1 MSQVRRPT
9 STTRRKPEPVPLL
22 VTARSGLCV
31 SEKAFWRLCRNNPD
45 LRLERSARG
54 ELIVMAPA
62 GAETG
67 HRNAGLTAQLWNW
80 SRRDG
85 SGLSFDSSTGF
96 TLPNGATRSPD
107 ASWIVRERWE
117 ALPSEAREKF
127 APICPDFVVELR
139 SPSDDLTTLRDKMRE
154 YLDQGVRLA
163 WMIDPKTSEA
173 EIYRPGRPV
182 ETLKR
187 PMTLSGE
194 EVLPEFVL
202 DLRGILFD

>member
-1 MSQVRRPT
+1 
-9 STTRRKPEPVPLL
+9 

-85 SGLSFDSSTGF
+85 SGL
-96 TLPNGATRSPD
+96 
-107 ASWIVRERWE
+107 
-117 ALPSEAREKF
+117 
-127 APICPDFVVELR
+127 
-139 SPSDDLTTLRDKMRE
+139 
-154 YLDQGVRLA
+154 
-163 WMIDPKTSEA
+163 
-173 EIYRPGRPV
+173 
-182 ETLKR
+182 
-187 PMTLSGE
+187 
-194 EVLPEFVL
+194 
-202 DLRGILFD
+202 